1 MKKIV
6 TIVGARPQI
15 IKSAAFTRAIEND
28 SFFQEIKIHTQQHSS
43 ESMSGQLFSDLK
55 MKLPDILLE
64 APSGTA
70 IEQIAH
76 MSMAL
81 QKTIEMHS
89 PDLVLL
95 YGDTNSTLAG
105 ALAAAHMQVPIAHVE
120 AGLRSFNR
128 QMPEEINRVTAD
140 HLSTILFTPTS
151 AATLQLQKEG
161 FSNSEVSDATAAN
174 AAVVECGDVMLDN
187 ALYYSNGIAQSRES
201 FIFLTLH
208 RPSNVDNPEFLLPFL
223 QELVQIASDLKM
235 ELHFSI
241 HPRTA
246 KSLEDSD
253 MKDEWERLKLNK
265 NLFLFPPLNYT
276 DTLAK
281 LTQASLVWTDSGGLC
296 KEAFYMGTPCL
307 ILRSETEW
315 TELVENGYAKI
326 VHNDL
331 EKIRTESLSF
341 LQHGIPESLPLYG
354 DGNAAEI
361 ILSSIKTFFS

>member
-1 MKKIV
+1 MKKIMTV
-6 TIVGARPQI
+6 VGARPQI
-15 IKSAAFTRAIEND
+15 IKSAALTRAIEND
-28 SFFQEIKIHTQQHSS
+28 AFFQEIKIHTQQHSS

-55 MKLPDILLE
+55 IKAPDVLLE
-64 APSGTA
+64 APSGNT

-76 MSMAL
+76 MSVAL
-81 QKTIEMHS
+81 QEAIDKHN

-95 YGDTNSTLAG
+95 YGDTNSTIAG

-128 QMPEEINRVTAD
+128 QMPEEINRVSTD
-140 HLSTILFTPTS
+140 HLSTLLFTPTS
-151 AATLQLQKEG
+151 AATRQLQLEG
-161 FSNSEVSDATAAN
+161 FNNTEVSSATAAN
-174 AAVVECGDVMLDN
+174 AAVIECGDVMLDN
-187 ALYYSNGIAQSRES
+187 ALYYSNGLTKEGES

-223 QELVQIASDLKM
+223 QELVQIASDLEK
-235 ELHFSI
+235 ELHFAI

-246 KSLEDSD
+246 KSLEFSN
-253 MKDEWERLKLNK
+253 MKDEWERLKLNS
-265 NLFLFPPLNYT
+265 NFILFPPFNYSE
-276 DTLAK
+276 TLGK

-315 TELVENGYAKI
+315 TELVEHGYAKV

-331 EKIRTESLSF
+331 EKIKAESVNF
-341 LQHGIPESLPLYG
+341 LQKGIPNSLPLYG
-354 DGNAAEI
+354 KGNAAEI
-361 ILSSIKTFFS
+361 ILSSIKSFFA